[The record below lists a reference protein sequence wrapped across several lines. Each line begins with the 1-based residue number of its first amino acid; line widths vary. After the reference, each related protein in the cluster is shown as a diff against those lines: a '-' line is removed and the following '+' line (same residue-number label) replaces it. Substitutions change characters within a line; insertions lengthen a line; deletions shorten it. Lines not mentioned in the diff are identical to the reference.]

1 MGQGM
6 LPSNQIAK
14 IERLIDSGK
23 TGLLTLSFNSNDAV
37 LCLEEG
43 EIGYI
48 FYKGGKGLAA
58 LSQLCT
64 DLSQHRGFVK
74 SHFDDVPVS
83 GNDPFL
89 PLTETVINRLKGS
102 NQQHQTQTDIA
113 TDSGHLAPIPGVLL
127 NDEIRSMLEDTLQ
140 TIVGPLAGPICDD
153 VFRSTRTLRVA
164 VEALATE
171 LAEPAL
177 ARAFRDSVR
186 SQLSGLSSH
195 QYSFGADEFSK
206 AEIKASA
213 KAGISLNDEI
223 RAMIEDILPLFLGP
237 KAAYVCTDVFSQTT
251 TLRAAIDHI
260 TANMSN
266 PISAEQFKGIVRKRL
281 LTLES
286 AA

>member
-14 IERLIDSGK
+14 IERLIDTGK
-23 TGLLTLSFNSNDAV
+23 TGLLTLSFNANDAV
-37 LCLEEG
+37 MCLENG

-48 FYKGGKGLAA
+48 FYKGGKGLSA
-58 LSQLCT
+58 LSQLCD

-89 PLTETVINRLKGS
+89 PLTETVLNRLKGS
-102 NQQHQTQTDIA
+102 DRQSTQTDIA
-113 TDSGHLAPIPGVLL
+113 TDAGHLAPIPGVLL
-127 NDEIRSMLEDTLQ
+127 NDDIKQMLEKTLE
-140 TIVGPLAGPICDD
+140 TTVGTLAKAICND
-153 VFRSTRTLRVA
+153 VFKTTRTLRVA
-164 VEALATE
+164 VEALASE
-171 LAEPAL
+171 LSDPAL
-177 ARAFRDSVR
+177 AHTFRESVR
-186 SQLSGLSSH
+186 AQLGKISSQ
-195 QYSFGADEFSK
+195 QFSFGADEFSK

-223 RAMIEDILPLFLGP
+223 RAMIEDVLPLFLGQQ
-237 KAAYVCTDVFSQTT
+237 ANAICTEVFARTT

-266 PISAEQFKGIVRKRL
+266 PMSAEQFKDVIRKRL
-281 LTLES
+281 MLLES